1 MKDKTIEQLEEYL
14 KSKGIQTHFETDIV
28 SLYEG
33 GPIHDYQVLTWEIE
47 PIAMFTYRVEM
58 NSGISTFSSTLTNV
72 GFSDCK
78 SITDSICK
86 VVKEYDR

>member
-1 MKDKTIEQLEEYL
+1 MKDIVIEQLEEYL
-14 KSKGIQTHFETDIV
+14 ESKGIQTHFNTDII

-33 GPIHDYQVLTWEIE
+33 DTVHDYQVLTWELE
-47 PIAMFTYRVEM
+47 PIAMFIYRVEM

-86 VVKEYDR
+86 VVKEHDR

>member
-1 MKDKTIEQLEEYL
+1 MKDKAIELLEEYL
-14 KSKGIQTHFETDIV
+14 ESKDIHPHFSTDIV

-33 GPIHDYQVLTWEIE
+33 DTVHDYQVLTWEIE
-47 PIAMFTYRVEM
+47 PTAMFIYRVEM